1 MVFRIFFMGIVAL
14 VVVFLV
20 NQLMSYFNTSKLE
33 KFVKE
38 DIPIEVS
45 EKKVIQVAMKN
56 GGKTTIPE
64 VCMKTNLSV
73 DKVKETLNSLMEKD
87 ILTIQMTENGST
99 IYSIIDMVSEQDKN
113 DAIDLV

>member
-1 MVFRIFFMGIVAL
+1 MGIVAL
-14 VVVFLV
+14 VVIFLI
-20 NQLMSYFNTSKLE
+20 NQLMSYFSTSKLE

-38 DIPIEVS
+38 DVPIEVS

-73 DKVKETLNSLMEKD
+73 DKAKETLTSLLEKNV
-87 ILTIQMTENGST
+87 LTIQMTENGST
-99 IYSIIDMVSEQDKN
+99 IYSIIDMVSDQEKN
-113 DAIDLV
+113 EAIDLV